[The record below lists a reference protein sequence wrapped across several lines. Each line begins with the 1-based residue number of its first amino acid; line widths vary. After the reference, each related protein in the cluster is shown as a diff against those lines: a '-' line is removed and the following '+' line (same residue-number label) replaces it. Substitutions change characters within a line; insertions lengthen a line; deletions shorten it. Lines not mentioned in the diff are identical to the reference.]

1 MEAIL
6 ERFIELGILGVSSLF
21 WTVYRNQRKL
31 EEEIFS
37 RIRDLELQVVQ
48 LKERIKNAESSST
61 H

>member
-6 ERFIELGILGVSSLF
+6 ERLIELGILGVSSLF

-48 LKERIKNAESSST
+48 LKERVKNAES
-61 H
+61 

>member
-6 ERFIELGILGVSSLF
+6 ERLIELGILGVSSLF

-48 LKERIKNAESSST
+48 LKERVKNAEL
-61 H
+61 

>member
-6 ERFIELGILGVSSLF
+6 ERLIELGILGVSSLF

-48 LKERIKNAESSST
+48 LKERIKNAES
-61 H
+61 